1 MGFGKVDKNVD
12 LEVGDIL
19 VYVWDGSSWTPQ
31 KANASGEVIIGG
43 SLVKE
48 DFDYVS
54 VAYDT
59 TTDTYT
65 FKSGGSSGDTVAT
78 VTVTY
83 TDSTKVDIS
92 SVAKT

>member
-1 MGFGKVDKNVD
+1 MAIEQGGSPNVLD
-12 LEVGDIL
+12 PATESKQDDIISKL
-19 VYVWDGSSWTPQ
+19 GSS
-31 KANASGEVIIGG
+31 
-43 SLVKE
+43 LVTE

-65 FKSGGSSGDTVAT
+65 FKSGGSGGDTVAT

>member
-12 LEVGDIL
+12 LEAGDIM
-19 VYVWDGSSWTPQ
+19 VYVYDGSSWVAQ
-31 KANASGEVIIGG
+31 KANASGELIVGG

-48 DFDYVS
+48 DYDYIS

-65 FKSGGSSGDTVAT
+65 FKSGGSGGDTVAT
-78 VTVTY
+78 VVITY
-83 TDSTKVDIS
+83 TDSTKAAIL